1 MQLVERE
8 EIDEDD
14 ELFEAIDKRKIEI
27 DSPLSEFACVVIAV
41 IRIFDLCSL
50 RSNLHVDV
58 WDWISHRFKYL
69 V

>member
-8 EIDEDD
+8 EIDEEDD
-14 ELFEAIDKRKIEI
+14 LFEAIDKRKIEI
-27 DSPLSEFACVVIAV
+27 DFSFSDFACVVITV

-58 WDWISHRFKYL
+58 WDWISHRF
-69 V
+69 